1 MGMKWAVTLELNF
14 KLVFQWRPAHGV
26 ALVWLTDHLQGI
38 LQEMKIYYSVVTWP
52 VASTFQGWAF
62 LLSKRKQL
70 VTVTGVF
77 WGGFL
82 EEAAVSPT
90 EQRGSE
96 RWLSWRT
103 LRQSTGL
110 KWKLSQTCTGDG
122 VVYVIEGKQ
131 QESQKKLGI
140 SRPVWAN
147 MAHWELGL

>member
-1 MGMKWAVTLELNF
+1 MTYRSPSGYSAGNEDLL
-14 KLVFQWRPAHGV
+14 QCCY
-26 ALVWLTDHLQGI
+26 LTCGF
-38 LQEMKIYYSVVTWP
+38 Y
-52 VASTFQGWAF
+52 
-62 LLSKRKQL
+62 LSRMSISLKQKEAISYCD
-70 VTVTGVF
+70 
-77 WGGFL
+77 GGFL

-131 QESQKKLGI
+131 QESQK
-140 SRPVWAN
+140 
-147 MAHWELGL
+147 